1 MLNNVR
7 VFLHAS
13 PAFREAFDARE
24 NGIAALY
31 DMAEGQRPFYAA
43 LLSAE
48 SGRPVLYIAPSDAAA
63 MRAADDCGAWLGGGA
78 AVLPAPDV
86 NFTRGTA
93 SRENAFQRLSVL
105 QKARRGE
112 IKVLCLS
119 AESRAA

>member
-7 VFLHAS
+7 DFLHAS
-13 PAFREAFDARE
+13 PAFREAFDAHE
-24 NGIAALY
+24 KGIAALY

-63 MRAADDCGAWLGGGA
+63 MRAADDCAAWLGGGT
-78 AVLPAPDV
+78 AVLPAPDL

-93 SRENAFQRLSVL
+93 SRETAFQRLSVL
-105 QKARRGE
+105 QRVRRGD
-112 IKVLCLS
+112 S
-119 AESRAA
+119 GAACA